1 VPTAIG
7 ESNDIMNLNFPDE
20 RFGSDSKEHMPSAY
34 VRGTVITFPEEAGDI
49 VARGENHGVAAH
61 KDVKASEALKDK
73 NHLSQLAMMGDIATI
88 NDIHSAYIH
97 GSVPTAIGESNDIMN
112 LNFPDERFGSDSKEH
127 MPSAYV
133 RGTVITFPEEAG
145 DIVARGENHGVAA
158 HKDVKASEALRTQ
171 TKQKLLQLHAFNQ
184 AHKALPTSMLGMT
197 GDISTMGDIHA
208 AYIHGSVPTS
218 VGESDDI
225 MNLNFPDERN
235 GADSKEFMPSAYV
248 RGSVNTAADEAGDI
262 TAKSSSATGMK
273 KGPVTSLA
281 GLLKEEQALTKQE
294 GEEEKK
300 NDSKMLKIDDKEEAK
315 AVKAETAV
323 THELAVDEKLHKPMT
338 SLDVQMN
345 KKQVKANAY
354 THTRDEKAVEAGL
367 VAHGDKA

>member
-1 VPTAIG
+1 MGDIATINDIHSAYIHGSVPTAIG

-133 RGTVITFPEEAG
+133 RGTVITFPEEAA
-145 DIVARGENHGVAA
+145 DIVA
-158 HKDVKASEALRTQ
+158 K
-171 TKQKLLQLHAFNQ
+171 
-184 AHKALPTSMLGMT
+184 
-197 GDISTMGDIHA
+197 
-208 AYIHGSVPTS
+208 
-218 VGESDDI
+218 
-225 MNLNFPDERN
+225 
-235 GADSKEFMPSAYV
+235 
-248 RGSVNTAADEAGDI
+248 
-262 TAKSSSATGMK
+262 
-273 KGPVTSLA
+273 
-281 GLLKEEQALTKQE
+281 
-294 GEEEKK
+294 
-300 NDSKMLKIDDKEEAK
+300 
-315 AVKAETAV
+315 
-323 THELAVDEKLHKPMT
+323 
-338 SLDVQMN
+338 
-345 KKQVKANAY
+345 
-354 THTRDEKAVEAGL
+354 
-367 VAHGDKA
+367 

>member
-1 VPTAIG
+1 MCGLVLAVAIV
-7 ESNDIMNLNFPDE
+7 SM
-20 RFGSDSKEHMPSAY
+20 SSKGPRST
-34 VRGTVITFPEEAGDI
+34 G
-49 VARGENHGVAAH
+49 
-61 KDVKASEALKDK
+61 
-73 NHLSQLAMMGDIATI
+73 LAMMGDIATI

-112 LNFPDERFGSDSKEH
+112 LNFPDEVGAVHCCGRVVYGCCWVFGLRASVLACFEAALCTKLTLSWCACCVPCSVSREQRFGSDSKEH

-300 NDSKMLKIDDKEEAK
+300 NDSNMLKIDDKEEAK

>member
-1 VPTAIG
+1 
-7 ESNDIMNLNFPDE
+7 
-20 RFGSDSKEHMPSAY
+20 
-34 VRGTVITFPEEAGDI
+34 
-49 VARGENHGVAAH
+49 
-61 KDVKASEALKDK
+61 
-73 NHLSQLAMMGDIATI
+73 
-88 NDIHSAYIH
+88 
-97 GSVPTAIGESNDIMN
+97 
-112 LNFPDERFGSDSKEH
+112 
-127 MPSAYV
+127 
-133 RGTVITFPEEAG
+133 
-145 DIVARGENHGVAA
+145 
-158 HKDVKASEALRTQ
+158 
-171 TKQKLLQLHAFNQ
+171 
-184 AHKALPTSMLGMT
+184 
-197 GDISTMGDIHA
+197 
-208 AYIHGSVPTS
+208 
-218 VGESDDI
+218 
-225 MNLNFPDERN
+225 
-235 GADSKEFMPSAYV
+235 MPSAYV

-300 NDSKMLKIDDKEEAK
+300 NDSNMLKIDDKEESK

>member
-1 VPTAIG
+1 
-7 ESNDIMNLNFPDE
+7 M
-20 RFGSDSKEHMPSAY
+20 
-34 VRGTVITFPEEAGDI
+34 
-49 VARGENHGVAAH
+49 
-61 KDVKASEALKDK
+61 
-73 NHLSQLAMMGDIATI
+73 
-88 NDIHSAYIH
+88 
-97 GSVPTAIGESNDIMN
+97 
-112 LNFPDERFGSDSKEH
+112 
-127 MPSAYV
+127 
-133 RGTVITFPEEAG
+133 GTVITFPEEAG

-184 AHKALPTSMLGMT
+184 AHKALPTLMLGMT

-235 GADSKEFMPSAYV
+235 GAD
-248 RGSVNTAADEAGDI
+248 I

-294 GEEEKK
+294 AI
-300 NDSKMLKIDDKEEAK
+300 L
-315 AVKAETAV
+315 
-323 THELAVDEKLHKPMT
+323 ELLASE
-338 SLDVQMN
+338 
-345 KKQVKANAY
+345 
-354 THTRDEKAVEAGL
+354 
-367 VAHGDKA
+367 DKALLVRGDSLLVL